1 MDWDIDFM
9 WCHKLTCLVSKD
21 STLLNFFVWIYN
33 GILIYRCE
41 QKAIL
46 TLYGWNCRIIYI
58 FEPYFPTFCQ
68 KELIP
73 FSATM
78 LPFVTA
84 GIFMAY
90 ALFLGVWLWLCI
102 LMRQLWGTES
112 GRYNYDKNDFSTFT
126 DLKGNFIDLLIMY
139 TFIFQELSWSCVH
152 MRPTQ
157 FKTLSFRNLVYTA

>member
-1 MDWDIDFM
+1 MLKYPQVWIHSKRFVFHHFNCDGLGYRLHVMPQIDLF
-9 WCHKLTCLVSKD
+9 SQQGF
-21 STLLNFFVWIYN
+21 NIIEFFVWIYN
-33 GILIYRCE
+33 GILSYRCE

-139 TFIFQELSWSCVH
+139 TFIFQELS
-152 MRPTQ
+152 
-157 FKTLSFRNLVYTA
+157 